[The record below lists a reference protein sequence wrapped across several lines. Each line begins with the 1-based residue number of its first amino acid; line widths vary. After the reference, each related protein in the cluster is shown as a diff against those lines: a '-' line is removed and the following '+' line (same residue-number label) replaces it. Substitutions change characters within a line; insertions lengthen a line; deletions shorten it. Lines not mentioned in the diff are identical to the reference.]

1 MNSLVNNASAELKK
15 KINNALIIDKENGI
29 YQCNRGI
36 FTDEALFELEMKAI
50 FEGNWVY
57 LAHES
62 QIAAPGD
69 YYTLT
74 LGRQP
79 VIITRDKDMGLHAMI
94 NSCSHRGA
102 MLASRKSG
110 NKAPL
115 PARSTAGPSTTP
127 ATC

>member
-62 QIAAPGD
+62 QIAAP
-69 YYTLT
+69 
-74 LGRQP
+74 
-79 VIITRDKDMGLHAMI
+79 
-94 NSCSHRGA
+94 
-102 MLASRKSG
+102 
-110 NKAPL
+110 
-115 PARSTAGPSTTP
+115 AGHYHPR
-127 ATC
+127 